1 MEIDPPRILRA
12 SKIRFGS
19 LRAQGVPA
27 ILLGVAGIILA
38 AGAARVMRDPEA
50 LREMRAVFE
59 GSRRDVRPLKP

>member
-12 SKIRFGS
+12 SKIRFGM

-50 LREMRAVFE
+50 LRETRALLDAT
-59 GSRRDVRPLKP
+59 RRDVRPLKP